1 MLYDRSKKLTEE
13 QRTAYR
19 NTRYEARLK
28 NETAIIRVGM
38 HCQILDS
45 LCQEH
50 AVSSW
55 AFITAC
61 NPQSQELTDA
71 DNQHRQQLLKSLLV
85 AGGYLHYAG
94 SGVGE
99 SGDWPP
105 EPSFLI
111 MGMDRH
117 KAMAYAQVF
126 DQHAICYGEPGGKAQ
141 LLICSTANLT

>member
-1 MLYDRSKKLTEE
+1 MLYDRAKTLTKE
-13 QRTAYR
+13 QQTAYK
-19 NTRYEARLK
+19 NTRYEAKLE
-28 NETAIIRVGM
+28 NETAIIRIGM
-38 HCQILDS
+38 RCQSLDK
-45 LCQEH
+45 LCEAH

-61 NPQSQELTDA
+61 NPLSQELTDA
-71 DNQHRQQLLKSLLV
+71 DNQHRQHLLKSLLA
-85 AGGYLHYAG
+85 AGGYLHYEG

-111 MGMDRH
+111 LGMGKH

-126 DQHAICYGEPGGKAQ
+126 DQHAICYGEPGSEAQ
-141 LLICSTANLT
+141 LLICSSS

>member
-45 LCQEH
+45 LCEEH

-71 DNQHRQQLLKSLLV
+71 DNQHCLLYTS
-85 AGGYLHYAG
+85 
-94 SGVGE
+94 
-99 SGDWPP
+99 
-105 EPSFLI
+105 PSPRDATLSR
-111 MGMDRH
+111 MPSS
-117 KAMAYAQVF
+117 A
-126 DQHAICYGEPGGKAQ
+126 
-141 LLICSTANLT
+141 

>member
-38 HCQILDS
+38 HCQTLDS
-45 LCQEH
+45 ICEEH

-61 NPQSQELTDA
+61 NPLSQELTDA

-85 AGGYLHYAG
+85 AGGYLHYEG

-111 MGMDRH
+111 LGMDRH

-126 DQHAICYGEPGGKAQ
+126 DQHAICYGEPGGEAQ
-141 LLICSTANLT
+141 LLVCSTADLT